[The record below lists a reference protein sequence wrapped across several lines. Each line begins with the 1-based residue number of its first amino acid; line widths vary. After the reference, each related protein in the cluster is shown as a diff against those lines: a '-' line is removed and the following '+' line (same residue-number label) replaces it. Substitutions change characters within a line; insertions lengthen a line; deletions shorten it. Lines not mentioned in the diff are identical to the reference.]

1 MKSGIISVVGRTNA
15 GKSTLVNRILGEK
28 VSIVS
33 PVAQTT
39 RAVIRGVLTDGRGQ
53 LVLLDTPGLHKSRSL
68 LTSTMNKR
76 ARAASEGTDA
86 VLLVV
91 DASVSPQLED
101 EGWMARLAKTT
112 TPVIIALNK
121 TDKNDKSAEFVNLWE
136 KQRSTGIPACD
147 TNERSTG
154 FPACDTNDTGKN
166 ACAPFYKIS
175 ATTGAGVDALTDTLF
190 TLLPV
195 GEPLFDTETLSDYP
209 RKLAIADIIRE
220 RFCFALKDEIPHS
233 IGIIVEAIRDNAGRM
248 EVDATVM
255 VKRQSHKGI
264 VIGKGGKGIKE
275 AQKFAAKEI
284 ADSFGAKT
292 TVTLRVKVEPGWDE
306 NPFIL
311 GQMGL

>member
-1 MKSGIISVVGRTNA
+1 LKKSGIISVVGRTNA
-15 GKSTLVNRILGEK
+15 GKSTLVNKILGEK

-91 DASVSPQLED
+91 DASVPPQLED
-101 EGWMARLAKTT
+101 EGWMARLAKATV
-112 TPVIIALNK
+112 PVVLALNK
-121 TDKNDKSAEFVNLWE
+121 TDKKDRGDEYVKAWE
-136 KQRSTGIPACD
+136 KTTTGQETRCTSTRLEPYR
-147 TNERSTG
+147 T
-154 FPACDTNDTGKN
+154 
-166 ACAPFYKIS
+166 S
-175 ATTGAGVDALTDTLF
+175 ATTGAGVGELVEALF
-190 TLLPV
+190 ALLPE
-195 GEPLFDTETLSDYP
+195 GEPLFDAETLSDYP

-220 RFCFALKDEIPHS
+220 HFCLALKDEIPHS
-233 IGIIVEAIRDNAGRM
+233 VGIAVESIRDAGGRT

-255 VKRQSHKGI
+255 VKHQSHKGI
-264 VIGKGGKGIKE
+264 VIGKGGKFIKD
-275 AQKFAAKEI
+275 AQKYAAREI
-284 ADSFGAKT
+284 ASAFGGAAS
-292 TVTLRVKVEPGWDE
+292 VALRVKVEPGWDE
-306 NPFIL
+306 NPLIL